1 MAQLQKDRNPFMVS
15 PRSDLPVGV
24 QLNWRLRT
32 LILSGRLG
40 AGQTLPSV
48 RQMAKWADVN
58 ANTVRA
64 VYDSLQE
71 DGLACGQQG
80 RGTFVAPSLEAK
92 PALEAIALEALK
104 SGQESGI
111 PPHELAI
118 ALRAC
123 ADMLSSDELS
133 AEPPPGVEAGG
144 PEEELLGVRRE
155 LRRQIGQ
162 LEAQLARYVR
172 DLPPQD
178 SPPSAAR
185 TNPHVAGVDELE
197 QVRDALFAKL
207 FAAQQAAE
215 ARAKQEAAPGPGASL
230 STPGPLAKAMN
241 WWRDAVEQR
250 GRRSNDGRNES

>member
-1 MAQLQKDRNPFMVS
+1 MVS
-15 PRSDLPVGV
+15 SESELPVGV

-48 RQMAKWADVN
+48 RQMARWAEVN

-64 VYDSLQE
+64 VYDSLQR

-80 RGTFVAPSLEAK
+80 KGTFVAPDLEAK
-92 PALEAIALEALK
+92 PALEAIALEALN

-123 ADMLSSDELS
+123 ADMLSTDELS
-133 AEPPPGVEAGG
+133 AAPPPGVELDR
-144 PEEELLGVRRE
+144 PEDGMLEVRHE

-162 LEAQLARYVR
+162 LEAQLAKYVR
-172 DLPPQD
+172 DLPPHD
-178 SPPSAAR
+178 PAPPAPR
-185 TNPHVAGVDELE
+185 TDPHVAGVDELE
-197 QVRDALFAKL
+197 RVRDALFAKL
-207 FAAQQAAE
+207 FAAQQTAE
-215 ARAKQEAAPGPGASL
+215 ARAKQEAEPRSGASL

-241 WWRDAVEQR
+241 WWRGAMEPR
-250 GRRSNDGRNES
+250 GRRPNDDRSHS